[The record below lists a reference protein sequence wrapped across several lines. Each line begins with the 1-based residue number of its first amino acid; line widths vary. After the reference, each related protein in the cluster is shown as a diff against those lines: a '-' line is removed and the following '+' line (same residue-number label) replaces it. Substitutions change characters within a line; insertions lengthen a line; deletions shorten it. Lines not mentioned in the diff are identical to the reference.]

1 MKPDLEKAISMAVNT
16 GKVKLGYEAV
26 IKSIMNG
33 KVKTTVISNNI
44 PRNSKRLIIRNCNFS
59 QIPIIEY
66 EKSGIDLGAVCGRPH
81 KVSVIGILDPGN
93 SKILDY
99 L

>member
-16 GKVKLGYEAV
+16 GKVKLGYDAV
-26 IKSIMNG
+26 IKNILNG
-33 KVKTTVISNNI
+33 KVKAAIISNNI
-44 PRNSKRLIIRNCNFS
+44 PLNSKELLFRNCNFS
-59 QIPIIEY
+59 QVPIIEY
-66 EKSGIDLGAVCGRPH
+66 DKSGIDLGAICGRPH

-93 SKILDY
+93 SKILEY

>member
-1 MKPDLEKAISMAVNT
+1 MKPELEKAISMAVNT

-44 PRNSKRLIIRNCNFS
+44 PGNSKRNIKRNCDFS

-99 L
+99 I